1 MVYEYGRGWEY
12 VWWEI
17 NKNNAVDDYLLEQEW
32 SGEINELEKNM
43 SSRFCVESF
52 F

>member
-1 MVYEYGRGWEY
+1 MRVGED
-12 VWWEI
+12 EI
-17 NKNNAVDDYLLEQEW
+17 MYDETLIRTMWLITYSNKK